1 MWIIAAGLSW
11 SCLRGRLVGGFGVA
25 VVGLAHIAGATLA
38 ITVLVAANAA
48 LVVELGRR
56 VRRRRCALRR
66 RVGLPELAEALGR
79 EAAAHHDVAGS
90 IAAAAALCPGLEA
103 ELTQVSDRLVKGAPV
118 SIAMELLDVG
128 DAEVSVLTAA
138 IELSIMYPA
147 SAQLVCVDAARSLRE
162 RRLRRRDVATQAA
175 QARASA
181 AVMVALPWLAVGL
194 GVLFGDRGALVNA
207 ATAPVLLAG
216 SACSLAG
223 ALWSLALVERIEGL
237 Q

>member
-1 MWIIAAGLSW
+1 MWIIVVGLSW
-11 SCLRGRLVGGFGVA
+11 SCLRGRLAGGVVVA
-25 VVGLAHIAGATLA
+25 LVGLADLAGAPRA
-38 ITVLVAANAA
+38 VTVLVALNAA
-48 LVVELGRR
+48 SVVALGRR
-56 VRRRRCALRR
+56 VGRRRSALRR

-79 EAAAHHDVAGS
+79 EAAAQHDVARA
-90 IAAAAALCPGLEA
+90 IASAAGLCPGLEA

-181 AVMVALPWLAVGL
+181 SVMVALPWLAVVL
-194 GVLFGDRGALVNA
+194 GVLFGDQGALVNT